1 MAGLYHSA
9 GWVNIDFVLNR
20 DKAKF
25 IFIVGARGT
34 GKTYGALKYMK
45 ENDANFVLLRRTAK
59 EVQAIKTD
67 RLNPYSALNQDLGTE
82 IKLWRLTQDIALIA
96 DTTYNQKG
104 KAIAG
109 TQRGIA
115 VALSTFATIR
125 SISSEQTKYIVY
137 DEFIPESHVR
147 QIKDEAAAFFN
158 FYESI
163 NRNRELKGQPA
174 VKALCMANSSQ
185 LANPYY
191 MELGL
196 VQKAAD
202 LQKKGKNYAYFP
214 KEQIALYD
222 LSDSPISKLKKD
234 TFLYQATQG
243 SSFHD
248 MAVDNIYTDVLN
260 INIKTQLLS
269 QYAPI
274 IRVGELTIYKAKNNQ
289 NPYSYYVSPH
299 NSGSPSIFGSSSKE
313 LSRFRRIY
321 PIFKIL
327 DIDNKICYENEVA
340 QVLFNKY
347 IGFDE

>member
-1 MAGLYHSA
+1 MSGLYQSA
-9 GWVNIDFVLNR
+9 GWVDISYILNR

-34 GKTYGALKYMK
+34 GKTYGALTYMLA
-45 ENDANFVLLRRTAK
+45 NDPNFVLLRRTAK

-67 RLNPYSALNQDLGTE
+67 RLNPYAALNAANGTN
-82 IKLWRLTQDIALIA
+82 IKLWRMTQDIALIA
-96 DTTYNQKG
+96 DTEYNEKG
-104 KAIAG
+104 KPKAG
-109 TQRGIA
+109 KQRGIA

-125 SISSEQTKYIVY
+125 SISSEATKYIVY
-137 DEFIPESHVR
+137 DEFIPENHVR

-163 NRNRELKGQPA
+163 NRNRELKGEPA

-202 LQKKGKNYAYFP
+202 LQKKHKNYAYFP
-214 KEQIALYD
+214 KEQIAIYD
-222 LSDSPISKLKKD
+222 LSDSPISQKKKE

-243 SSFHD
+243 STFYD
-248 MAVDNIYTDVLN
+248 MAVDNVYADVMNINVKTQVLN
-260 INIKTQLLS
+260 

-274 IRVGELTIYKAKNNQ
+274 IKVGELTIYKAKNANNQ
-289 NPYSYYVSPH
+289 YPYYVSPH
-299 NSGSPSIFGSSSKE
+299 NSGTPNVFGSSVKE
-313 LSRFRRIY
+313 LTRFRRVF